1 MLSPYGWSRP
11 LAPPLRRGGGW
22 CGRVD
27 RIVDK
32 NGIAHR
38 LVAPRASRRFGDST
52 RGETKRPPRRS
63 SKWLNSNR
71 TGEGRAS
78 DFLSSVRHIETAAP
92 NAAIRIQRLFKLLTP
107 LLPYTQ
113 LYP

>member
-38 LVAPRASRRFGDST
+38 LVAPRPSRRFGDST

-78 DFLSSVRHIETAAP
+78 DFLSPPHETAAA
-92 NAAIRIQRLFKLLTP
+92 NAPDEFSAASSFFTP
-107 LLPYTQ
+107 
-113 LYP
+113 